1 MRSSGTFQQING
13 ALQLF
18 TAGAAP
24 KSLYSDV
31 VLTNKAAFGTLAC
44 TAAVVAKTSTT
55 TFTATWQVS
64 DDDSTFVDCVESNN
78 PASVALAT
86 GTGSSVTTTKSVS
99 APLAVY
105 GYKYARLKV
114 TTAVS
119 TADGTDDGVTFSIRY
134 SKA

>member
-1 MRSSGTFQQING
+1 MRSPGTFQQING

-18 TAGAAP
+18 AAGST
-24 KSLYSDV
+24 KTLYSDV
-31 VLTNKAAFGTLAC
+31 VLTSRVAFGTLAC

-55 TFTATWQVS
+55 TFTGTWQVS
-64 DDDSTFVDCVESNN
+64 DDNSTYVDCVDPNN
-78 PASVALAT
+78 PASVAIAT
-86 GTGSSVTTTKSVS
+86 GTGSSVTTTKAVG

-105 GYKYARLKV
+105 GYKYARLRV

-119 TADGTDDGVTFSIRY
+119 TADGTDDGVTFSTRY

>member
-1 MRSSGTFQQING
+1 MRSPGTFQASNG

-24 KSLYSDV
+24 KSLYSGV
-31 VLTNKAAFGTLAC
+31 VQTAQAAIGTLAC

-55 TFTATWQVS
+55 TFTGTWQVS
-64 DDDSTFVDCVESNN
+64 DDNSTFVDCVDPNN
-78 PASVALAT
+78 PASVAIAT
-86 GTGSSVTTTKSVS
+86 GTGSSVTTTKSIG
-99 APLAVY
+99 APIAVF
-105 GYKYARLKV
+105 GYKFARLKV

-119 TADGTDDGVTFSIRY
+119 TADGTDDGVTFSLRY